1 MAVTESAS
9 QNTPLH
15 LCAMNGYAKV
25 AGVILEGKASVDP
38 VNKIS
43 KTPLLYACMEV
54 KIKSICTYTRIIFC
68 LFSKKIEASS
78 KKTESIFAEN
88 SMF

>member
-25 AGVILEGKASVDP
+25 AGVILEGSKASVDP

-54 KIKSICTYTRIIFC
+54 KIVSYNNDLNVYATP
-68 LFSKKIEASS
+68 L
-78 KKTESIFAEN
+78 KTKRQKVG
-88 SMF
+88 

>member
-25 AGVILEGKASVDP
+25 AGVILQGSKASVDP

-54 KIKSICTYTRIIFC
+54 KIISYNNVIIYTTP
-68 LFSKKIEASS
+68 LKTKKEAFWI
-78 KKTESIFAEN
+78 TFY
-88 SMF
+88 

>member
-25 AGVILEGKASVDP
+25 AGVILEGSKASVDP

-54 KIKSICTYTRIIFC
+54 KIKLYNNDLNIYATP
-68 LFSKKIEASS
+68 L
-78 KKTESIFAEN
+78 KTKRLKGVFLDN
-88 SMF
+88 FLY